1 MLCANNL
8 PYIWLLVGGIFTFCT
23 SVMSDKAIMSSIFIE
38 LWNSSL
44 HKLWKEICPPF
55 KAPCIETDYFR

>member
-1 MLCANNL
+1 MRAMLCANNL
-8 PYIWLLVGGIFTFCT
+8 PYIFSTLVVSMRHVCLLYIRNATEY
-23 SVMSDKAIMSSIFIE
+23 IE

-55 KAPCIETDYFR
+55 EAAIILAATIF